1 MPPRMI
7 WGVVS
12 QAMVATTAAARMPKR
27 SMAPRALLPERFV
40 GRQAEAAVADGLGNV
55 FANVES
61 TSQIVK
67 IDALAKIVARD
78 RRRPAQTIHIRGRLL
93 RLVLS
98 GC

>member
-1 MPPRMI
+1 L
-7 WGVVS
+7 G
-12 QAMVATTAAARMPKR
+12 
-27 SMAPRALLPERFV
+27 
-40 GRQAEAAVADGLGNV
+40 GRPEAAVADGLGNV